1 MQKSRFKK
9 HSRCWY
15 IVFAKNVD
23 LAGLKSEN
31 NKLDIGKL
39 ETTPVYSSKLSDV
52 VKNMLLKRLNIIN
65 WLKKVSATKATTDT
79 SDLVK
84 ITDHNTNI
92 GGTEKK
98 ILDHDHSKYIATQEF
113 N

>member
-1 MQKSRFKK
+1 
-9 HSRCWY
+9 
-15 IVFAKNVD
+15 
-23 LAGLKSEN
+23 
-31 NKLDIGKL
+31 
-39 ETTPVYSSKLSDV
+39 
-52 VKNMLLKRLNIIN
+52 MLLKRLNIIN
-65 WLKKVSATKATTDT
+65 WLKKVSAIKATTDT

-113 N
+113 NQLMADSFAARLAEAKLATVDDIVDLVKKTNFDNKIKNINKKLL